1 MRHRNTTHTAD
12 ILKLFYRTQLRWEED
27 VIDNRDITIAKELG
41 LAKETVCRTITYDLE
56 AKANKLNL
64 KINETDEN

>member
-1 MRHRNTTHTAD
+1 MRHRNTTHTAA
-12 ILKLFYRTQLRWEED
+12 ILKLFYRTQLRWDED

-56 AKANKLNL
+56 EKANKLNL
-64 KINETDEN
+64 KINEKL